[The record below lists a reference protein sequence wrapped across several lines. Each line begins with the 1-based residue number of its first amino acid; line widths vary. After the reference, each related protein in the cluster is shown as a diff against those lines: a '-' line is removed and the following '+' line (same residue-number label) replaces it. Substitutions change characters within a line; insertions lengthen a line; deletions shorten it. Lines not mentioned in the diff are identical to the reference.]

1 MVHAEAAWAVA
12 GRPRYSLDLGA
23 WVLSPMALSYP
34 RATGGRLQQHGGSRL
49 LRSRRDELR
58 LGRRA
63 LTYISRIPMPVRIH
77 GQPAEARLQG

>member
-1 MVHAEAAWAVA
+1 
-12 GRPRYSLDLGA
+12 
-23 WVLSPMALSYP
+23 MALSYP
-34 RATGGRLQQHGGSRL
+34 RATGGRLQQYGGSKL

-63 LTYISRIPMPVRIH
+63 HTYIPRIPMPVRIRPDH